1 MANCYENSRPT
12 PNTVIPAKSLPR
24 TPIRGGNPSPG
35 HGSRRGGFETRPP
48 RCGVK
53 KPATH
58 HRRSRANGNPSPA
71 PTRRWYENRGKT
83 PTSVIPAHAGF
94 LLRRNRPPS
103 SPRTL
108 LAAAIFH
115 LPWCRWQPAWPI
127 VMKMAPSHPTS
138 SYRRKACPV
147 LRYGAGIQSQRRGS
161 QSTFQHWAGPI
172 FVPMTT
178 REGGNSSLSTS
189 PLPLCALCA
198 LCGKFP
204 LPGC

>member
-1 MANCYENSRPT
+1 MPARAACSGCAWLSTAPPARLPLQVHLCPPRPSYRTRLRPRETGPRERNCSVSMRWEGLLKCHSSENEPHTPT
-12 PNTVIPAKSLPR
+12 PSFPR
-24 TPIRGGNPSPG
+24 RACPVLDTGREPIPG

-108 LAAAIFH
+108 LAAAIFIFH
-115 LPWCRWQPAWPI
+115 
-127 VMKMAPSHPTS
+127 
-138 SYRRKACPV
+138 
-147 LRYGAGIQSQRRGS
+147 GAG
-161 QSTFQHWAGPI
+161 
-172 FVPMTT
+172 
-178 REGGNSSLSTS
+178 GNRHGQL
-189 PLPLCALCA
+189 L
-198 LCGKFP
+198 
-204 LPGC
+204 